1 MENTLRSRLETVRM
15 AALHLH
21 KVLVEVLRL
30 EHERESGRVENPAE
44 LLRLVAYDAR
54 FAWLRP
60 LSRQLV
66 AIDDQLDA
74 DDADAA
80 DVREDIE
87 RLLLEPAFEREYL
100 ERLQSSP
107 ELVLAHAAL
116 RRELGT
122 LPLMA
127 ARA

>member
-1 MENTLRSRLETVRM
+1 M

-30 EHERESGRVENPAE
+30 EHERELGRVENPAE

-54 FAWLRP
+54 FAWVRP
-60 LSRQLV
+60 LSQLLV
-66 AIDDQLDA
+66 AIDDQLAA

-80 DVREDIE
+80 GVREDVE
-87 RLLLEPAFEREYL
+87 RMLSEPAFEREYL

-107 ELVLAHAAL
+107 ELVLAHAVL
-116 RRELGT
+116 RRELAV
-122 LPLMA
+122 LPLLA
-127 ARA
+127 ADA

>member
-1 MENTLRSRLETVRM
+1 M

-30 EHERESGRVENPAE
+30 EHERELGRVENPAE

-60 LSRQLV
+60 LSQLLV
-66 AIDDQLDA
+66 AIDDQLAA

-80 DVREDIE
+80 GVREDIE
-87 RLLLEPAFEREYL
+87 RMLLSPAFEREYL

-116 RRELGT
+116 QRELGS
-122 LPLMA
+122 LPLLA
-127 ARA
+127 ADA